1 MQVQLAYRPRY
12 WQAQCHRWM
21 RRFNV
26 FVLHRRAGKTELA
39 IMQLI
44 NDAMTCTKELG
55 AFAYIAPL
63 LKQAKRIVWRRLKHR
78 LRQMIQHG
86 MVEVNESELTVTFTH
101 NEASISLYGADNPDA
116 LRGIYLDGVVLDEVA
131 QMDPELWDEVV
142 RPTLADRRGWGI
154 FIGTVKSV
162 DLFYDVYMR
171 GLNLQTA
178 ARREW
183 RVASWTCYDTDALPL
198 DEIESMRDEMSE
210 AAFEREMLNNW
221 DVQGD
226 DQLLSIVDIREA
238 MTRSYKPGEI
248 DHAPRI
254 IGVDPAR
261 FGNDRSVVIKR
272 QGLQVFDP
280 IIKRGIDNMHLARI
294 VSSEIKEW
302 NPEAVFVDAGAG
314 AGVIDRLRQLGHSN
328 IIEVPFGGAADKDNL
343 FNNHRTE
350 MWWKMR
356 DWVCSGGALPNDE
369 KLRMELATPTY
380 SYDKRERR
388 VLEGKDEIKK
398 RLPKAGSPDIA
409 DGVAITF
416 SQFIDKDTDDVE
428 YDLPQVY
435 DVPPSQRRKNRY
447 GLASPF
453 DRLRSLRTARR

>member
-1 MQVQLAYRPRY
+1 MKIELAYQPRR
-12 WQAQCHRWM
+12 WQAQCHQWR

-26 FVLHRRAGKTELA
+26 FVLHRRAGKTEMA

-44 NDAMTCTKELG
+44 HDAMRCEKQLG

-78 LRQMIQHG
+78 LRQLIQHG
-86 MVEVNESELTVTFTH
+86 MVEVNESELTITFTH
-101 NEASISLYGADNPDA
+101 NEATISLYGADNPDA

-131 QMDPELWDEVV
+131 QMQPELWDEVV
-142 RPTLADRRGWGI
+142 RPTLADRKGWAV

-171 GLNLQTA
+171 GLNLQDKP
-178 ARREW
+178 RKDW
-183 RVASWTCYDTDALPL
+183 RVASWTCYETGAVDD

-210 AAFEREMLNNW
+210 AAFERELLNNW

-226 DQLLSIVDIREA
+226 DQLLSIVDIRES
-238 MTRSYKPGEI
+238 MERGYRRGEL
-248 DHAPRI
+248 DHAPVVL
-254 IGVDPAR
+254 GVDPAR
-261 FGNDRSVVIKR
+261 FGNDRSVIVRR

-280 IIKRGIDNMHLARI
+280 IIKRGADNMQLARI
-294 VSSEIKEW
+294 IAQEIVEHS
-302 NPEAVFVDAGAG
+302 PDAVFVDSGAG
-314 AGVIDRLRQLGHSN
+314 AGVIDRLRQLGHKSV
-328 IIEVPFGGAADKDNL
+328 IEVPFGGTADNDKL

-356 DWVCSGGALPNDE
+356 DWIVSGGALPNDE
-369 KLRMELATPTY
+369 KLRMELATPLY

-388 VLEGKDEIKK
+388 VLEAKDEIKK

-409 DGVAITF
+409 DAVACTF
-416 SQFIDKDTDDVE
+416 SSVIEKEEDDVE
-428 YDLPQVY
+428 HELPQVY
-435 DVPPSQRRKNRY
+435 ESGRNPGRKHRY
-447 GLASPF
+447 GNVSPF
-453 DRLRSLRTARR
+453 DRMRSLRSKRR

>member
-1 MQVQLAYRPRY
+1 MQIQLPYVPRA
-12 WQAQCHRWM
+12 WQRQCHKLM

-44 NDAMTCTKELG
+44 AAALKCTKELG

-78 LRQMIQHG
+78 LRQMIAQG
-86 MVEVNESELTVTFTH
+86 MVEVNESELMVTFTH

-131 QMDPELWDEVV
+131 QMQPELWDEVV
-142 RPTLADRRGWGI
+142 RPTLADRKGWAI

-171 GLNLQTA
+171 GLNLQSKK
-178 ARREW
+178 RKEW
-183 RVASWTCYDTDALPL
+183 CVRSWTCYQTDAI
-198 DEIESMRDEMSE
+198 DEDEVESMRDEMSE

-238 MTRSYKPGEI
+238 MSRGYTSGDI
-248 DHAPRI
+248 SHAPRVM
-254 IGVDPAR
+254 GVDPAR
-261 FGNDRSVVIKR
+261 FGNDRSVIVKR

-280 IIKRGIDNMHLARI
+280 IIKQGIDNMKLARI
-294 VSSEIKEW
+294 ISQEIGVW
-302 NPEAVFVDAGAG
+302 HPDAVFIDAGAG

-328 IIEVPFGGAADKDNL
+328 IIEVPFGGAADNDKL
-343 FNNHRTE
+343 FVNHRAE

-356 DWVCSGGALPNDE
+356 DWVVSGGALPNNE

-380 SYDKRERR
+380 SYDSRERR
-388 VLEGKDEIKK
+388 KLEGKDEIKK

-409 DGVAITF
+409 DGVAVTF
-416 SQFIDKDTDDVE
+416 SSIVEKEEDDVE
-428 YDLPQVY
+428 HELPQVFETA
-435 DVPPSQRRKNRY
+435 PSGRRRNRY
-447 GLASPF
+447 GLPSPF
-453 DRLRSLRTARR
+453 DRLRSVRSRRR

>member
-1 MQVQLAYRPRY
+1 MQIQLPYQPRR
-12 WQAQCHRWM
+12 WQAQCHKFM

-44 NDAMTCTKELG
+44 HAALRCEKELG

-131 QMDPELWDEVV
+131 QMQPELWDEVV
-142 RPTLADRRGWGI
+142 RPTLADRKGWAI

-162 DLFYDVYMR
+162 DLFYDVYTR
-171 GLNLQTA
+171 GLELQD
-178 ARREW
+178 RKRKEW
-183 RVASWTCYDTDALPL
+183 RVASWTCYQTDAVDP
-198 DEIESMRDEMSE
+198 DEIESMREEMSDN
-210 AAFEREMLNNW
+210 AFEREMLNNW

-226 DQLLSIVDIREA
+226 DQLLSIVDIRDA
-238 MTRSYKPGEI
+238 MERSYKRGEI
-248 DHAPRI
+248 EHAPRV

-261 FGNDRSVVIKR
+261 FGDDRSVIVRR

-280 IIKRGIDNMHLARI
+280 VVKHGADNMKMARLVAQQI
-294 VSSEIKEW
+294 DAWK
-302 NPEAVFVDAGAG
+302 PHAVFIDSGAG
-314 AGVIDRLRQLGHSN
+314 AGIIDRLRQLGHKQ
-328 IIEVPFGGAADKDNL
+328 IIEVPFGGNADNDNL
-343 FNNHRTE
+343 FANHRAE
-350 MWWKMR
+350 MWWRMR
-356 DWVCSGGALPNDE
+356 DWVLGGGSLPEDE

-380 SYDKRERR
+380 SYDRRERR
-388 VLEGKDEIKK
+388 VLEGKDDIKA
-398 RLPKAGSPDIA
+398 RLPKRGSPDIA
-409 DGVAITF
+409 DAVALTF
-416 SQFIDKDTDDVE
+416 SSTVEVEENDVE
-428 YDLPQVY
+428 HALPQVFEAA
-435 DVPPSQRRKNRY
+435 PTNARSNRY
-447 GLASPF
+447 GRVSPY
-453 DRLRSLRTARR
+453 DRLRKARRR